1 MSDQY
6 LGEIRMVGFNFA
18 PMGWATC
25 SGQLMA
31 IGQNTALFA
40 LLGTYYG
47 GDGKS
52 NFALPNL
59 QAAAPMG
66 TGNGSGLSPRSLG
79 ETGGEYTVSLLTTQI
94 AAHNHGVNCI
104 SGQGSANSPALAV
117 WASAK
122 GDRVAPPLYAAAAT
136 NVTMNTADIALA
148 GGNQPHNNLPPF
160 LSVLF
165 VIAMQGIYPP
175 RG

>member
-1 MSDQY
+1 
-6 LGEIRMVGFNFA
+6 
-18 PMGWATC
+18 
-25 SGQLMA
+25 MA

-104 SGQGSANSPALAV
+104 SGQGSANSPALAGLGEREGRPGS
-117 WASAK
+117 ASALRRRSHQRNHEYR
-122 GDRVAPPLYAAAAT
+122 GYR
-136 NVTMNTADIALA
+136 A
-148 GGNQPHNNLPPF
+148 GGRKP
-160 LSVLF
+160 
-165 VIAMQGIYPP
+165 AA
-175 RG
+175 